1 MKHDNIFNIFRYD
14 ANVSQKKIK
23 VNSSQFNYIY
33 NGNIHFPYSI
43 ATIVSHVKSKEN
55 LNQFYNFEKTF
66 VLRDDVEDSIKKCK
80 ETDILLCSCY
90 VWNWEITTYLA
101 KKVKE
106 INPKCLIIFGGPQV
120 PSYSKDFFEKY
131 PFVDLLVHGEGELIF
146 EEICTVYLKDKD
158 FSKVNGIQTKDFTN
172 PPATRIND
180 LTSLPSPYLTN
191 LVWDLVEKREDIQW
205 IASWET
211 DRGCPYQCTFCDW
224 GSATATKLRK
234 WEEDRLFKE
243 IEWFADNKIP
253 YIDCCNA
260 NFGIFQDRDFRLAKK
275 LKEEFSDKGY
285 PKTFR
290 TNWAKISSEKI
301 IPIAKQL
308 EEVGLL
314 RAVTLSLQSMDEQTL
329 GIIKRANIKFDEF
342 SELTA
347 SFRRNGIPT
356 YTELIMGLPG
366 ETVETFKKGFETII
380 SDTTIG
386 SVVVYNCGVL
396 PNAPM
401 NEPTYRERN
410 KIKTVRSP
418 IFLAHSSRKYRGI
431 EEFEYITTSTFSFSL
446 DDLKEMYVYAWSIQV
461 FHSLGIFEQ
470 ISKYYNKIHGLPFIE
485 FFEEFLNFCRSENSI
500 FSEEYE
506 RSVEHA
512 NKGYSGKG
520 WNDYDPQFGELNW
533 PFEESSFLRMVQSS
547 QKLTKGMVQFLK
559 YLENKYDYNTDS
571 IILEDLIK
579 FQIFLLTTRDELK
592 GTKSKQFNFD
602 WRNFFVEN
610 EKLKSKSVSY
620 FYKNLITEKDPFSWA
635 TKTIWFGRFTQK
647 YKLRPE
653 NLQEK
658 KPIVNIS

>member
-1 MKHDNIFNIFRYD
+1 M
-14 ANVSQKKIK
+14 SQKKFK

-43 ATIVSHVKSKEN
+43 ATIVAQVKNNEN
-55 LNQFYNFEKTF
+55 LNPYFNFEKTF
-66 VLRDDVEDSIKKCK
+66 VLRDGVEESIKKCNDS
-80 ETDILLCSCY
+80 DILLCSCY
-90 VWNWEITTYLA
+90 VWNWEITIYLA

-106 INPKCLIIFGGPQV
+106 LNPKCLIIFGGPQV
-120 PSYSKDFFEKY
+120 PSYSTDFFDKY
-131 PFVDLLVHGEGELIF
+131 PFVDLLVHSEGEIIF
-146 EEICTVYLKDKD
+146 EDICTAYLKDKN
-158 FSKVNGIQTKDFTN
+158 FSEVHGVQTKDFIN
-172 PPATRIND
+172 PPAKRIND

-191 LVWDLVEKREDIQW
+191 LVWDLVEKRDDIQW

-275 LKEEFSDKGY
+275 LKEVFSEKGY
-285 PKTFR
+285 PETFR
-290 TNWAKISSEKI
+290 TNWAKISSDKI

-314 RAVTLSLQSMDEQTL
+314 RAVTLSLQTMDEKTL

-347 SFRRNGIPT
+347 SFRRSGIPT

-401 NEPTYRERN
+401 NEPSYREKN
-410 KIKTVRSP
+410 KIEVVRSP
-418 IFLAHSSRKYRGI
+418 IFLAHSERKYRGI
-431 EEFEYITTSTFSFSL
+431 EEFEYITTSTFSFTL
-446 DDLKEMYVYAWSIQV
+446 EDLKEMYVYAWSIQV
-461 FHSLGIFEQ
+461 FHSLGIFEYL
-470 ISKYYNKIHGLPFIE
+470 SKYYNKVYNLPFIE
-485 FFEEFLNFCRSENSI
+485 FFDQFLTFCKTENSM
-500 FSEEYE
+500 FSKEYE
-506 RSVEHA
+506 RAVNHA
-512 NKGYSGKG
+512 NKGYSGDG

-533 PFEESSFLRMVQSS
+533 PFEESSFLRMIQSKE
-547 QKLTKGMVQFLK
+547 KLFNGITEFLI
-559 YLENKYDYNTDS
+559 YLEHKNNYKSKNDT
-571 IILEDLIK
+571 LKDLTK
-579 FQIFLLTTRDELK
+579 FQIFLLTTRDDLQDI
-592 GTKSKQFNFD
+592 KSEEFNYN
-602 WRNFFVEN
+602 WKNFFVEN
-610 EKLKSKSVSY
+610 VILKSEVSNY
-620 FYKNLITEKDPFSWA
+620 FYNNQITEKDSLSWA
-635 TKTIWFGRFTQK
+635 KETIWFGRFTQK
-647 YKLRPE
+647 YKLRPD
-653 NLQEK
+653 NLQEEK
-658 KPIVNIS
+658 LIVNIS